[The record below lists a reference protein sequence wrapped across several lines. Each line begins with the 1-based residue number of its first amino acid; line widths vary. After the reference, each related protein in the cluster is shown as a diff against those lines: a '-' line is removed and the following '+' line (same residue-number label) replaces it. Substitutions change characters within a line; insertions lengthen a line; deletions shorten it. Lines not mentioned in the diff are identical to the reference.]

1 MFQTLEIGQILD
13 RLFRKLGYDKKIRE
27 QQTMFLW
34 NEVVGEHVAAH
45 AQPTQ
50 IDNGKMSVVVS
61 DSIWLTELNL
71 LRMQYIA
78 KINEKLGLPSN
89 EVKGSMILKDIEFK
103 IGKVNKPSARFSP
116 QRIKVEEEDYRKKL
130 EEIELGPEELR
141 IINQAVADVEDEE
154 LGEILKRIFTNQ
166 IKSAKLVNGQRGK
179 EARGQKS

>member
-1 MFQTLEIGQILD
+1 MESSMFQTLEIGQVLD

-27 QQTMFLW
+27 QQAMFLW
-34 NEVVGEHVAAH
+34 DEVVGEHVAAH

-61 DSIWLTELNL
+61 DSIWLTELSL

-78 KINEKLGLPSN
+78 KINEEL
-89 EVKGSMILKDIEFK
+89 GSMIVKEIEFK
-103 IGKVNKPSARFSP
+103 TGKVNKPSVRFS
-116 QRIKVEEEDYRKKL
+116 QGRIKVEEEEYRKKI

-166 IKSAKLVNGQRGK
+166 KKSIKLKKLSDN
-179 EARGQKS
+179 